1 VQLLQAA
8 LSIADAV
15 VAPAAAAA
23 LAAAGDDAT
32 AKYQLSAAYTKNT
45 LALPQFVQAAEQA
58 TALMQQCSSGSS
70 GSHGSGSSSNSNTA
84 ADDDASAEGLGLFG
98 SIKKLF
104 TAAIK
109 RAYPQ
114 VH

>member
-1 VQLLQAA
+1 MQAA

-15 VAPAAAAA
+15 AAPAAAAA
-23 LAAAGDDAT
+23 LAAAGDGA
-32 AKYQLSAAYTKNT
+32 AAQYPLSSAYTKST

-58 TALMQQCSSGSS
+58 KALVQQCSSGT
-70 GSHGSGSSSNSNTA
+70 SGSSHSSSSASATTA
-84 ADDDASAEGLGLFG
+84 ALDDDVNAEGLGLFG

-114 VH
+114 VR

>member
-1 VQLLQAA
+1 
-8 LSIADAV
+8 

-23 LAAAGDDAT
+23 LTAAGDDA
-32 AKYQLSAAYTKNT
+32 AAQYPLSAAYTKSI
-45 LALPQFVQAAEQA
+45 LALPQFLQAAEQA
-58 TALMQQCSSGSS
+58 KALAQQCSSGSHS
-70 GSHGSGSSSNSNTA
+70 SSSSNNNTA

>member
-1 VQLLQAA
+1 
-8 LSIADAV
+8 

-23 LAAAGDDAT
+23 LAAEGDDAA
-32 AKYQLSAAYTKNT
+32 AKYPLSAAYAKST

-58 TALMQQCSSGSS
+58 KALVQQCSSGGGGSHSSSSS
-70 GSHGSGSSSNSNTA
+70 GNSNTA